1 MGKMQ
6 KVNKMLQIINIKWF
20 TLGEALPRKNK
31 ILIVNYHND
40 FVFAKSED
48 DGAIFNN
55 DEDAP
60 YFLDPKDI
68 LKWCYSPFHNA

>member
-1 MGKMQ
+1 MEQ
-6 KVNKMLQIINIKWF
+6 TINIRWF
-20 TLGEALPRKNK
+20 TLGEALPTENEV
-31 ILIVNYHND
+31 LIVNYQND

-68 LKWCYSPFHNA
+68 RKWCYSPFHSA

>member
-6 KVNKMLQIINIKWF
+6 KVNKMQQTINIEWF
-20 TLGEALPRKNK
+20 TLTDALPTENK
-31 ILIVNYHND
+31 VLIVNYHND
-40 FVFAKSED
+40 FIFAKSEE

-68 LKWCYSPFHNA
+68 KKWRYSPFHT

>member
-1 MGKMQ
+1 MQ
-6 KVNKMLQIINIKWF
+6 KVKQERQMETINIKWF
-20 TLGEALPRKNK
+20 SLGEALPTENK
-31 ILIVNYHND
+31 VLIVNYQDD
-40 FVFAKSED
+40 FIFAKSEE

-68 LKWCYSPFHNA
+68 KKWCYSPFHT